1 MNNLKEFH
9 NVTGEPVYINVDN
22 ITYIQKS
29 STHSGAIISVVTGAA
44 FEVRETLEEVASIC
58 IRSKSKTA
66 IQG

>member
-1 MNNLKEFH
+1 MDNLKEFH
-9 NVTGEPVYINVDN
+9 NVTGEPVYINIDN

-29 STHSGAIISVVTGAA
+29 ATHNGAIISVVTGAA
-44 FEVRETLEEVASIC
+44 FEVRETLHEVAAIC